1 MNASERKIEIL
12 KLLKEGSMT
21 LDELAKKF
29 NVSVMTI
36 RRDLKKFE
44 DQDVILISQGTV
56 YLNKSVG
63 SEESYILKK
72 DKMIAEKI
80 RIAQKAI
87 EYINDGEVVYIDCGT
102 TCAQI
107 AEELAKSNKKV
118 TVMTSSIL
126 VVNALFMAENID
138 LYMLPGK
145 YREKSIGFIG
155 DLTIDF
161 VRKFYFDKAFMGAEG
176 IDTEYGISLPH
187 LEEGLTKQAIARQAT
202 TVFVVTDHSKFS
214 LKTLYSY
221 ADYND
226 IDYIITDSN
235 PDFNMSSFENDK
247 IKIVKV

>member
-1 MNASERKIEIL
+1 M
-12 KLLKEGSMT
+12 
-21 LDELAKKF
+21 
-29 NVSVMTI
+29 
-36 RRDLKKFE
+36 
-44 DQDVILISQGTV
+44 
-56 YLNKSVG
+56 
-63 SEESYILKK
+63 
-72 DKMIAEKI
+72 

-187 LEEGLTKQAIARQAT
+187 LEEGLTKQAIARQAN

>member
-44 DQDVILISQGTV
+44 DQDVILISHGTV

-80 RIAQKAI
+80 RIAQKAN

-187 LEEGLTKQAIARQAT
+187 LEEGLTKQAIARQAN